1 MSTTVTTN
9 AIAGVNKDKQNA
21 IVDLAQ
27 AKITYI
33 LRERA
38 QIKGYRDC
46 IKVQQEAL
54 SKLAEDVLTADMVFG
69 RPASLSPS
77 ISEATIL
84 TAIAKRNEEKQKCIE
99 AGGKTHV
106 AAIDG
111 YNASIKGC
119 NDRIEALRKE
129 LNALATDVVTE
140 AQVLG

>member
-1 MSTTVTTN
+1 MNTVTTN
-9 AIAGVNKDKQNA
+9 AIAGVNKDKQA
-21 IVDLAQ
+21 QVVDQAQ

-33 LRERA
+33 LKE
-38 QIKGYRDC
+38 QGSIKGYQEN
-46 IKVQQEAL
+46 IKVHQEAL
-54 SKLAEDVLTADMVFG
+54 AKLADDVLTADMVFG

-84 TAIAKRNEEKQKCIE
+84 TAIAKRNEEQQKRIE
-99 AGGKTHV
+99 QNGKAHV
-106 AAIDG
+106 ASIDG

-119 NDRIEALRKE
+119 NDRITKLREE

>member
-1 MSTTVTTN
+1 MNTIATN
-9 AIAGVNKDKQNA
+9 AIAGVNKDKQA
-21 IVDLAQ
+21 VIVDQAQ

-33 LRERA
+33 LRE
-38 QIKGYRDC
+38 QGSIKGYQEN
-46 IKVQQEAL
+46 IKVHQEAL
-54 SKLAEDVLTADMVFG
+54 AKLADDVLTAEAVFG
-69 RPASLSPS
+69 RPASLTPS

-84 TAIAKRNEEKQKCIE
+84 TAIAKRNEEKQKTVE
-99 AGGKTHV
+99 ANGKSHV

-119 NDRIEALRKE
+119 NDRIAKLREE